1 MATSQDT
8 QSVTRDFSRDNEVSF
23 VSSIV
28 INVRLVLNYEQ
39 CNFLIKFEAT
49 KSGITFFIQQLPL
62 HSRCQIKKGHLLISY
77 FVCPRFAYQ
86 ILKVQ
91 KKNHFLTRGLRKHL
105 DHHGSAHLDIK
116 ALKMPLKV
124 KIAMVNPGLIKGQN
138 WSKPYQNNIFHFFYS
153 NPRLSEIFINF
164 NQI

>member
-1 MATSQDT
+1 MQFPHKIWGNKKRNHILYPTTPIA
-8 QSVTRDFSRDNEVSF
+8 FEV
-23 VSSIV
+23 
-28 INVRLVLNYEQ
+28 LD
-39 CNFLIKFEAT
+39 
-49 KSGITFFIQQLPL
+49 
-62 HSRCQIKKGHLLISY
+62 KKGALVNLVFCLPSICVLDPESS
-77 FVCPRFAYQ
+77 
-86 ILKVQ
+86 K

-164 NQI
+164 NQIWPKVDSDGDKKLTLDPTIQSE